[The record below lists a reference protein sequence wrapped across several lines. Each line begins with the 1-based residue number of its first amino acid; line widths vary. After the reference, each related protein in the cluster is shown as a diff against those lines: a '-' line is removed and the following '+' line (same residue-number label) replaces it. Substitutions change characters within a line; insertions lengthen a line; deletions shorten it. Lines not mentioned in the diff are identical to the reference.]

1 MLLSLSGGVGL
12 CPRSG
17 YILVNNLGL
26 INILFVFEGVKE
38 DSVIKSLWRRK
49 RRKKGVVN
57 VFLIL
62 C

>member
-38 DSVIKSLWRRK
+38 YSVIKSLWRRK
-49 RRKKGVVN
+49 RRKKE
-57 VFLIL
+57 
-62 C
+62 